1 LVEYPISPP
10 RSRAR
15 YAGSGGLQSPE
26 SQEQKAKDSAET
38 RYLPVAVRGFL
49 LFGFGPEPSDLAILL
64 YAGSHPIT
72 RRIATMTPDEPPPR
86 PTFPQLP
93 IITLDP
99 PPTKL
104 TQREKYG
111 GLFYLG
117 IAGLVVVIVL
127 VGRFAWEAW
136 SLRDV
141 WTEIYVL
148 HDSKK
153 PETERILAA
162 YALSRDGRVDAQ
174 QRWDIALRKPLPPL
188 ARYLLAET
196 LPSATAKAEPA
207 VFAKVVANSEGWP
220 EWLRLLCVRTMAIA
234 ASEGTNFPGDALD
247 SLAARPDPLLR
258 LWVDY
263 IRSVSVDGDRE
274 AAARL
279 QAAAAGGSAS
289 ARELADAI
297 SVGSYERATHLEAA
311 TRRIRID
318 SPEALLLWKGWTE
331 RDGTLVSLSSL

>member
-1 LVEYPISPP
+1 VRKIGRITDIAATLKSP
-10 RSRAR
+10 
-15 YAGSGGLQSPE
+15 
-26 SQEQKAKDSAET
+26 T
-38 RYLPVAVRGFL
+38 REF
-49 LFGFGPEPSDLAILL
+49 S
-64 YAGSHPIT
+64 T
-72 RRIATMTPDEPPPR
+72 RRIAPMTPDEPPPR
-86 PTFPQLP
+86 PTYPQLP

-99 PPTKL
+99 PPPKL
-104 TQREKYG
+104 SQREKYG

-117 IAGLVVVIVL
+117 IAGLVVVVLL
-127 VGRFAWEAW
+127 VGRFAWQAW

-153 PETERILAA
+153 PESERILAA
-162 YALSRDGRVDAQ
+162 YALSRDDRVDAQ

-188 ARYLLAET
+188 SRYLLAET

-220 EWLRLLCVRTMAIA
+220 DWLRLLCVRTMAVA
-234 ASEGTNFPGDALD
+234 ASEGTTFPADALD

-263 IRSVSVDGDRE
+263 IRSVSVVGDI
-274 AAARL
+274 AAIARL
-279 QAAAAGGSAS
+279 RNAAEGGSAI
-289 ARELADAI
+289 AHELADAI
-297 SVGSYERATHLEAA
+297 PVGSSDRSTHLEAA

-318 SPEALLLWKGWTE
+318 CPEAARLWDGWTE
-331 RDGTLVSLSSL
+331 RDGTLVSRSSL